1 MRKDIKIFSFIKFI
15 SLAII
20 AISFILFYAV
30 KIDSNNTRTRT
41 LNSIINENSLLK
53 LKTQKEEEYEIDKNK
68 NIIIRFTNE
77 NINVMP
83 TKESK
88 IRIIEKCNKTLS
100 EKEKFKVNE
109 KDNELLIGK
118 ENYKNKSFLNNRYEI
133 VEVYLPEKYS
143 EDLVIEANSGNVTFD
158 SLSNLKNVSCETTS
172 GNISG
177 EKLIANNDVKI
188 EATSGNIKIDEIR
201 SKHEIETTSGNIS
214 IKSLFG
220 SGNIESTSGC
230 VDIVY
235 NKLDN
240 CSEIET
246 TSGTVNVKMNKN
258 INFQFEGNCSSG
270 EIYSNF
276 DFDYKNK
283 KGNEAYIKTGKDP
296 FIDLKVNTTSGDIN
310 ITKCK
315 TDN

>member
-20 AISFILFYAV
+20 AVSFILFYAV
-30 KIDSNNTRTRT
+30 KIDSNSTRTRT
-41 LNSIINENSLLK
+41 LNSIINDNALLK
-53 LKTQKEEEYEIDKNK
+53 LKTQKEEEYEVDKNK

-77 NINVMP
+77 NINVIP

-88 IRIIEKCNKTLS
+88 IKIVEKCNKTLS

-133 VEVYLPEKYS
+133 IEVYLPEKYS

-158 SLSNLKNVSCETTS
+158 SISNLKNVSCET
-172 GNISG
+172 
-177 EKLIANNDVKI
+177 
-188 EATSGNIKIDEIR
+188 TSGNIKIDEIR

-230 VDIVY
+230 VDVVY

-240 CSEIET
+240 YSEIET